1 VRSVTEHEILLYK
14 NWSHGRRRKVWE
26 MQTTKVERV
35 SNDERERIEALVT
48 REQKDL
54 LEQAAVRRGLP
65 LADFISEILERA
77 AAEAMRGDGVIVL
90 GAEDSAAFAE
100 ALLNPPEPGPV
111 LRAMARRYGLT
122 RGSEESA
129 L

>member
-1 VRSVTEHEILLYK
+1 
-14 NWSHGRRRKVWE
+14 